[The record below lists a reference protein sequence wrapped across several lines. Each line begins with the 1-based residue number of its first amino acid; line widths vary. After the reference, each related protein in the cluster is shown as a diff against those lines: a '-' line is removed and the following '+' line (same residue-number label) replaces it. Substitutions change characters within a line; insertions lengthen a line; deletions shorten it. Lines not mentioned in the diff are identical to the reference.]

1 MRRLITAVAG
11 ILYPALAIAQIEEP
25 MTLKTDSTNQDL
37 HYRLGTEAIITTN
50 KQIPFWMRANRYG
63 SIPIEGLSGGITGSI
78 TKAYKRDGQR
88 RLTDWGAGIE
98 ARVNVGERSNLNLI
112 EGYLKARLSI
122 FQIKAG
128 RTKDITGLVDPD
140 LSTGSFAI
148 SGNAL
153 GIPKVELSIA
163 EYWDVPLTKGWLA
176 IKGNFAHGWT
186 GTTPLNF
193 EHQGLKIPSVST
205 YYHQK
210 SIYARFGNPS
220 WKVKLY
226 GGFNHE
232 VMWGGEDKMYGKN
245 WDISKAETFFHVVT
259 GKVYGNQKVP
269 YSKIGNHIGSIDQA
283 IAFDL
288 KSVYITAYHQFFY
301 EVGGLY
307 HLNNLKDGLFGLAI
321 NNKVVTTP
329 AAVRW
334 SKIVI
339 ELLNSKSQ
347 GGELDAKITPSGD
360 EDYYNNFIYAS
371 GWTYKG
377 ENLGNPLLTN
387 RNYAR
392 KELPSRETEVVIN
405 NRVTA
410 FHLGIQG
417 YCYNWDVK
425 ALLTYSLNYGTYGTS
440 PIGGSLGPNRFPGPP
455 PYFEQVNQFSG
466 YLEASRPLKDGFRIS
481 FALAADQG
489 QLLYNSFG
497 GLIKLSKSF

>member
-1 MRRLITAVAG
+1 MRRMITAVIG
-11 ILYPALAIAQIEEP
+11 ITYPALAMAQIEEP
-25 MTLKTDSTNQDL
+25 RALKADTAHQDI
-37 HYRLGTEAIITTN
+37 HYMLQTGAILTTN
-50 KQIPFWMRANRYG
+50 DQVPFWMRANQYG
-63 SIPIEGLSGGITGSI
+63 SIPIDGFSGTLTGSI
-78 TKAYKRDGQR
+78 SKDYKQDGKKH
-88 RLTDWGAGIE
+88 LVDWAAGVE
-98 ARVNVGERSNLNLI
+98 ARINIGKSSNFNLI
-112 EGYLKARLSI
+112 EGYLKGKLSI
-122 FQIKAG
+122 FQLKAG
-128 RTKDITGLVDPD
+128 RTRDINGLVDPD
-140 LSTGSFAI
+140 LSTGAFAI

-153 GIPKVELSIA
+153 GIPKIELSIP
-163 EYWDVPLTKGWLA
+163 EYWNVPLTRGFLA

-186 GTTPLNF
+186 GSTPLNF
-193 EHQGLKIPSVST
+193 EHQGFRIQSVST

-210 SIYARFGNPS
+210 SIYARIGKPS

-232 VMWGGEDKMYGKN
+232 VMWGGEDKMYGKS
-245 WDISKAETFFHVVT
+245 WEISKAETFFHVVT
-259 GKVYGNQKVP
+259 GQVYGNKKVP

-283 IAFDL
+283 ISIDL

-307 HLNNLKDGLFGLAI
+307 HLNNLKDGLFGLSI
-321 NNKVVTTP
+321 FNKNETTTTLG
-329 AAVRW
+329 W
-334 SKIVI
+334 KKIVV
-339 ELLNSKSQ
+339 EFLNSKSQ

-392 KELPSRETEVVIN
+392 KELPSKATEVVAN

-410 FHLGIQG
+410 LHLGMDG
-417 YCYNWDVK
+417 YCYNWTVK
-425 ALLTYSLNYGTYGTS
+425 ALLTYSINYGTYGTS

-455 PYFEQVNQFSG
+455 PYFEKVNQFSG
-466 YLEASRPLKDGFRIS
+466 YLEAGHTLGDGFNIG
-481 FALAADQG
+481 FALALDQG

-497 GLIKLSKSF
+497 GMIKLSKNF